1 LGTAYPP
8 LSAISRLQL
17 DPMAISKSP
26 YPRER
31 VDDSPIWRSAGDCA
45 LNRVQAQHDSIETE
59 NPPLSAIFGLQL
71 DPMAISRS
79 PYPVERVD
87 DSPIWRSARG
97 CALNRVQAQHDSIR
111 NSIPSAECNLQ
122 IAARPHGDLQI
133 AVSRRTGR

>member
-1 LGTAYPP
+1 MTQLGTAYPP

-26 YPRER
+26 YPGER

-71 DPMAISRS
+71 DPMEISRS
-79 PYPVERVD
+79 PNSTSIRLSYP
-87 DSPIWRSARG
+87 SPIWA
-97 CALNRVQAQHDSIR
+97 R
-111 NSIPSAECNLQ
+111 NSV
-122 IAARPHGDLQI
+122 
-133 AVSRRTGR
+133 VSPEFRKFPAKNYLSHE